1 MAAKIPDLHIFFNI
15 IILKHIIS
23 YHTMNTFCKF
33 GQDSSIFKLARCKKP
48 EFWAIFSI
56 KSIMAAKKRDLEKQ
70 FLYFFYL
77 GTNDGQYV
85 KFHDCSIIFKLA
97 RCKKPE
103 FWAIFSEK
111 SKMAAKKRD
120 LEK

>member
-1 MAAKIPDLHIFFNI
+1 M
-15 IILKHIIS
+15 
-23 YHTMNTFCKF
+23 
-33 GQDSSIFKLARCKKP
+33 
-48 EFWAIFSI
+48 
-56 KSIMAAKKRDLEKQ
+56 
-70 FLYFFYL
+70 

-97 RCKKPE
+97 RCKKTEFLAIFSEKSKMAAKKRDLEKKILYFFYLCINDGQFVKFHDFSSFFKLTRCKKPE